1 MEAAMWKK
9 LKAAITGSNR
19 EEFRS
24 ILTQL
29 IRDCSRFDLSEL
41 ALQHNISGQQLEREV
56 DQSLRTALFGEWT
69 SHADARDLNLDREAD
84 RLSNLGLGRNFSRR
98 ILEEFGQARIQRIVQ
113 EILAD
118 GEVEPDE
125 DRFLADEVRALGLPT
140 PNSKELDEARQ
151 LWKASNEPLP
161 VFDPPLL
168 LKRGEVCHQA
178 CEATAFEDRTKTVRI
193 NYGGPS
199 ARVRIMK
206 GVYYTVGSAKIE
218 RQTEDYSHEL
228 GQGILCGTNGRLVF
242 ISPSKSITIALG
254 KIIQYSLYSDGIK
267 IFKDTGKP
275 LTFVFPNSSKADVVR
290 VARIIDECR

>member
-1 MEAAMWKK
+1 MWNK

-24 ILTQL
+24 ELMQL
-29 IRDCSRFDLSEL
+29 IKDCSAFDLKAL
-41 ALQHNISGQQLEREV
+41 ALQHKISMQQIEREV
-56 DQSLRTALFGEWT
+56 GQSLREALYDNWT
-69 SHADARDLNLDREAD
+69 SLADARDLNLDHEAD
-84 RLSNLGLGRNFSRR
+84 RLGGLGLGRNFSRR
-98 ILEEFGQARIQRIVQ
+98 ILEEFGQARVQKILQ

-125 DRFLADEVRALGLPT
+125 DRFLADEIRALGLSAPS
-140 PNSKELDEARQ
+140 SKELDEARQ
-151 LWKASNEPLP
+151 LWSASNEPLP

-168 LKRGEVCHQA
+168 LKKGEVCHQA

-228 GQGILCGTNGRLVF
+228 GHGILCGTNGRLVF
-242 ISPSKSITIALG
+242 ISPSKSIAISLG

-275 LTFVFPNSSKADVVR
+275 LTFVFPNASKADVVR
-290 VARIIDECR
+290 MARVIDECR